1 MFTPHPSV
9 FKYLKFCPSQA
20 WWFSKI
26 TKYSKGFFKPHLSVF
41 TYFQIPSKPILAVS
55 QDLPRLSHSPQ
66 TKPLGFEVFSNSFQA
81 NPGGFTKCSSIFRS
95 CSNQAPRFSNMFKL
109 RASQPWRFYKI
120 FLFPIMFKPSSPIFK
135 CLNSV
140 QANPGGFRR
149 FSKMF
154 QFCANHTPRFSDLS
168 EFCSSHGGSKRFPRF
183 PNCLQTTHLGL
194 EILSNSVRANHGGS
208 QGFSNIFHS
217 VQTKPFCSNQVIR
230 ASMKWRVPSLNFRA
244 NIIPICI
251 RALTAHLPRR

>member
-1 MFTPHPSV
+1 MLKYFPILFKPSPSV
-9 FKYLKFCPSQA
+9 FKYVQTSC
-20 WWFSKI
+20 
-26 TKYSKGFFKPHLSVF
+26 KP
-41 TYFQIPSKPILAVS
+41 TLAVL
-55 QDLPRLSHSPQ
+55 QD
-66 TKPLGFEVFSNSFQA
+66 FD
-81 NPGGFTKCSSIFRS
+81 
-95 CSNQAPRFSNMFKL
+95 
-109 RASQPWRFYKI
+109 
-120 FLFPIMFKPSSPIFK
+120 LFPIMFKPSSPIFK

-168 EFCSSHGGSKRFPRF
+168 EFCSSHGGSKRFRRF

-208 QGFSNIFHS
+208 QWFSNIFHS

-230 ASMKWRVPSLNFRA
+230 ASMKWRVLSLNFRA

-251 RALTAHLPRR
+251 PALTAHLPRR